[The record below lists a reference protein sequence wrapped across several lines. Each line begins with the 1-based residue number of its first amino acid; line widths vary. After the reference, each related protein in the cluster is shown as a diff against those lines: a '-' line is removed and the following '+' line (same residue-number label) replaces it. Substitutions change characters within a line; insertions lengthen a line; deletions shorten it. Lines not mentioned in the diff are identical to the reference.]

1 MHAQLCMFEMV
12 DPICP
17 VCGSKVPDKVSEFLF
32 SGDELP
38 TLHNVSARITG
49 HKCGCGHK
57 FVVVAYRSDEPR
69 EGTAAPH
76 SLLPQDEK
84 ESAP

>member
-1 MHAQLCMFEMV
+1 MFPMV

-17 VCGSKVPDKVSEFLF
+17 KCGSKVRETVSQFLF

-38 TLHNVSARITG
+38 TLENAWARITG

-57 FVVVAYRSDEPR
+57 FVLVAYSSDEP
-69 EGTAAPH
+69 GDDSTPD
-76 SLLPQDEK
+76 SFLPAD
-84 ESAP
+84 